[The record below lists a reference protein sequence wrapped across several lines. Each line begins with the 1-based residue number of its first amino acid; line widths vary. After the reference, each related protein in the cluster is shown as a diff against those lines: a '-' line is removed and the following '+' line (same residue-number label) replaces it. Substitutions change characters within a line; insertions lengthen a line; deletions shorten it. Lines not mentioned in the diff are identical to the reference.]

1 MSAAS
6 LVEAGKRGRASVNSS
21 EADRIS
27 GAQLVQLIVRLE
39 QAELIFLFFS
49 RGWSEVGSDRDLLGV
64 PKEALPMENSRCC
77 LRWIKASDAR
87 PLGTRAAIC
96 AASARLTA
104 PLSENYRYGEER
116 VAKRRKKVEDEV
128 GWVMLEER
136 LERWWRWKMRN
147 MRKYAKR
154 EGVLTAIHTKH
165 TGRRGEGEG
174 GVRGV

>member
-1 MSAAS
+1 
-6 LVEAGKRGRASVNSS
+6 
-21 EADRIS
+21 
-27 GAQLVQLIVRLE
+27 
-39 QAELIFLFFS
+39 
-49 RGWSEVGSDRDLLGV
+49 
-64 PKEALPMENSRCC
+64 MENSRCC

-154 EGVLTAIHTKH
+154 EGGEEEKGKEEYEECKECKEEEGPRTF
-165 TGRRGEGEG
+165 GERRA
-174 GVRGV
+174 